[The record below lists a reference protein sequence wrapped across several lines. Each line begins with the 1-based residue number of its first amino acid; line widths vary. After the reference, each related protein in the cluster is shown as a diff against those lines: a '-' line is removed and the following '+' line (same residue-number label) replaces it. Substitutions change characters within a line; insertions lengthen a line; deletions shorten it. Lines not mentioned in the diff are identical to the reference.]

1 MQSIVQAI
9 LLVLLCRDM
18 RSCISMQNDHNN
30 ALLLVIKS
38 QCSLLNIQAFCLR
51 YSLHVLDNKPIGF
64 LSPQTDVQIKQSE
77 GNLAAQYTS
86 LASQQNSGVQKA
98 LDQIRQER
106 VRVMAANLQ
115 MDLDLMDQVR
125 CIGKSGGG
133 GPVSNLQIQRRFE

>member
-1 MQSIVQAI
+1 MLIVKH
-9 LLVLLCRDM
+9 LSVLFEVFLECF
-18 RSCISMQNDHNN
+18 
-30 ALLLVIKS
+30 VE
-38 QCSLLNIQAFCLR
+38 
-51 YSLHVLDNKPIGF
+51 VDNKPIGF

-98 LDQIRQER
+98 LDQMRQER

-125 CIGKSGGG
+125 SIGKGGG
-133 GPVSNLQIQRRFE
+133 GGSSFKFAETAKI